1 MSSLKRKWMRQVF
14 LKPCSWLEERMHG
27 VSSLGQSHTVETV
40 HIISRMTLDTYLK
53 LLYWSA
59 IWITAGKLNRD
70 RHSCS
75 VFKKDSLTS
84 AALFSR
90 SWKKRRFPKRRCPK
104 SEISFR
110 LFIVICIL
118 NYTDLSMVWKLV
130 FLTIIYY
137 VRNYVKRNPNLKT
150 ISHYLSVIVGEMWFF
165 SLELM

>member
-1 MSSLKRKWMRQVF
+1 
-14 LKPCSWLEERMHG
+14 
-27 VSSLGQSHTVETV
+27 
-40 HIISRMTLDTYLK
+40 MTLDTYLK

-137 VRNYVKRNPNLKT
+137 VRNYVKRNPNFHQPLF
-150 ISHYLSVIVGEMWFF
+150 IGDRWWDVIFQFRIDVKKETFLTF
-165 SLELM
+165 TRRRCAV